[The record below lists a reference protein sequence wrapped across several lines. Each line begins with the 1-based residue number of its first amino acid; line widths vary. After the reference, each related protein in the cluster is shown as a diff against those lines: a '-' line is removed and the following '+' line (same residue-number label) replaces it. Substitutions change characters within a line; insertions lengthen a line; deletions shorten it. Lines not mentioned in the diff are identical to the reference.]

1 MNTYFVM
8 KKGLQY
14 SAREKVSP
22 DELKG
27 QYEACREAG
36 MFLAADSVLAA
47 SEEDAIRHVKTLTNQ
62 TLVAA
67 SIGCLNAFSMLVVDS
82 PVNLA
87 LMLIVFGYLF
97 VASKKTKAFESE
109 DLKALRKI
117 AR

>member
-14 SAREKVSP
+14 SAREKNSP
-22 DELKG
+22 EDLKG

-36 MFLAADSVLAA
+36 MFLAADSVLAM
-47 SEEDAIRHVKTLTNQ
+47 SEEEAIQHVKSLTNQ
-62 TLVAA
+62 TLIAA

-82 PVNLA
+82 PLNLA
-87 LMLIVFGYLF
+87 VMLIVFGFLF